1 MREFVPEFSADHDAC
16 GVGFVAQLGAS
27 PSRGVIDRSLTAL
40 ARLAHRGGVDA
51 DGLSGDGAGLL
62 LPISQGFFRSV
73 AQAIRLDVPQN
84 FGLGMAFIDPAR
96 ESEACA
102 AVERCSN
109 ETGICCLGWRSVP
122 TEPSILGPRAAST
135 LPLIRQCF
143 FSAAG
148 SESDLERALFFLR
161 KRIEAEASGS
171 IYFSS
176 LSSRTIVY
184 KGLLAPLQLREFYPD
199 LDHPD
204 FKAAF
209 AVFHQRYSTNTRP
222 TWTLAQPFRF
232 VAHNGE
238 INTIGANRRWIRAR
252 TEKLRAEFGADEWFH
267 PLEEGVSDSASFDN
281 ALEILLRRG
290 YNAAA
295 AMLRLVP
302 PATKWNER
310 PDRADRVVRNFL
322 QREAREQEPWDG
334 PAALVFSDGRFVGAK
349 LDRNGLRPLR
359 YTLTENGLLVL
370 GSEAGLA
377 DFAGEPIAERRRLG
391 PGELLLVDSATGQIY
406 RDKGIARLLES
417 TVESGR
423 SANPSRIKPAKA
435 LGASKIKDAKR
446 IASALGWT
454 EDQFKLLFQPLG
466 LEGKEA
472 IWSMG
477 DDAPPAF
484 VSAARR
490 PLWDYCKQRFAQVTN
505 PAIDPLREAHVMSL
519 DVYIGANVTLD
530 SPLIDARQL
539 RQLASRLGQSCTID
553 FTFDVSGGTDAAV
566 AAIDRVR
573 AEARAAASSKSGFV
587 LLTDRAVYSERA
599 ALPAL
604 LACAAVWNELVKRG
618 ASDVPLIVE
627 SGQVIETH
635 HVALLIAA
643 GATAALPYLA
653 LQFSEILKPGGAKKY
668 RAAVEAGL
676 RKVLARMGISTIA
689 SYRNSHLFEVVGLD
703 EKLHSEF
710 FENAS
715 AALGGKALREILQDA
730 LTRHAEAFDPS
741 ARELNDAGL
750 YRFRQTGERHSNSP
764 ELVRRMHRYIKSP
777 TPEAYAS
784 FKQLADAREPVAIRD
799 LIEIVPGK
807 ASAIALGAVQPES
820 EILSRFSTQAM
831 SLGALGPE
839 AHRTLAIAMNRLG
852 AKSNTG
858 EGGEDPD
865 VYRLEPDAN
874 NRIKQVASARFGVT
888 AEYLVRADEL
898 EIKMAQG
905 SKPGEGGQL
914 PAAKVNAYI
923 ARLRHAVPGMSL
935 ISPPP
940 HHDIYSIEDLAQ
952 LIYDLRAINPGAR
965 IGVKLVSG
973 AGVGI
978 IAAGVA
984 KAGADV
990 ITISGFDGGTGA
1002 SPLTSIKNTGL
1013 PWEVGLREAHRALI
1027 QTGFR
1032 ARVRL
1037 RVDGGFKFGRDVI
1050 LGALLGANE
1059 FGFGTSALL
1068 AIGCVMARQCHL
1080 NTCPAGIATQDE
1092 TMRTRFNG
1100 TPEMVIAYFRGVAAE
1115 VRERLATL
1123 GARSLDEIVGATQF
1137 LAPRTDSAASA
1148 VSTLLAPAPEPPAR
1162 ISESGRDAVGVHG
1175 ELIRRFSGLLSG
1187 KSQPDSSP
1195 SAPSRAPRRI
1205 IFPIANSDRTVGA
1218 HLSGEVLRSTS
1229 FEGLGD
1235 GMIDCE
1241 FRGVAGQSFAAFL
1254 ISGLCF
1260 RLRGEANDYV
1270 GKSLSGGTIA
1280 ISAGAAASRRGD
1292 VLAGNTV
1299 LYGATSGELYI
1310 AGRAGERFAVRNS
1323 GALAVVEGLGDH
1335 GCEYMTAGVVLI
1347 LGDSGVNLCSG
1358 MTGGLVYAPDRSV
1371 AKRNY
1376 NPEFVRCPAF
1386 EEQNP
1391 PSFATSTEDA
1401 SGMPAWSEVDD
1412 DQEDLWLRRVLREHV
1427 RLTGSP
1433 RARRL
1438 LNSTARLPLVRLEP
1452 VHLPCS
1458 IAKTWEPIL
1467 NRLEQQEMIALAA
1480 AEKGSSLRVR
1490 VPAVPSDASAITL
1503 HAARATAGAESANPR
1518 IVSDAGTDSVIK
1530 PR

>member
-1 MREFVPEFSADHDAC
+1 MREFVAEACADHDAC
-16 GVGFVAQLGAS
+16 GVGFIAQLGAA
-27 PSRGVIDRSLTAL
+27 PSRGVIDRALTAL

-62 LPISQGFFRSV
+62 LPIPQAFFRAR
-73 AQAIRLDVPQN
+73 AQQLGIDLARV
-84 FGLGMAFIDPAR
+84 FGLGMAFIDPVR
-96 ESEACA
+96 ETEAHASVEKCASE
-102 AVERCSN
+102 V
-109 ETGICCLGWRSVP
+109 GLHCLGWRTVP

-135 LPLIRQCF
+135 LPLIQQCF
-143 FSAAG
+143 LAPFDSR
-148 SESDLERALFFLR
+148 SDLERSLFFLR
-161 KRIEAEASGS
+161 KRSEAEAGGS
-171 IYFSS
+171 IYFCS
-176 LSSRTIVY
+176 LSSRTVVY

-204 FKAAF
+204 FVAAS

-222 TWTLAQPFRF
+222 TWMLAQPFRF

-238 INTIGANRRWIRAR
+238 INTIGANRRWMRAR
-252 TEKLRAEFGADEWFH
+252 REQIREELGAGEWFRS
-267 PLEEGVSDSASFDN
+267 LEEGVSDSASFDN

-290 YNAAA
+290 HNVAA

-302 PATKWNER
+302 PAWEWNG
-310 PDRADRVVRNFL
+310 RADRSGRVLRNFL
-322 QREAREQEPWDG
+322 ERAAREQEPWDG
-334 PAALVFSDGRFVGAK
+334 PAALVFSDGQFVGAK

-359 YTLTENGLLVL
+359 YTLTGSGLLVL

-391 PGELLLVDSATGQIY
+391 PGEMLLVDSDSGTIY
-406 RDKGIARLLES
+406 RGAGIARLLES
-417 TVESGR
+417 SAGSGR
-423 SANPSRIKPAKA
+423 AAKAVRVEPAKKWA
-435 LGASKIKDAKR
+435 APTIGGAKR
-446 IASALGWT
+446 AAAALGWT

-519 DVYIGANVTLD
+519 EVYAGANVTLD
-530 SPLIDARQL
+530 SPVIDAQQVRHLEAQL
-539 RQLASRLGQSCTID
+539 GKARRID
-553 FTFDVSGGTDAAV
+553 FTFEAAGGVGAAL
-566 AAIDRVR
+566 AALSRIC
-573 AEARAAASSKSGFV
+573 AEAREAASGKARPIV
-587 LLTDRAVYSERA
+587 LSDRGVCANRS

-604 LACAAVWNELVKRG
+604 LACAAAWKEIVKAGACG
-618 ASDVPLIVE
+618 ASLVVE

-635 HVALLIAA
+635 HIALLVAA
-643 GATAALPYLA
+643 GASAVVPYLA
-653 LQFSEILKPGGAKKY
+653 FQFSEELKPGGAAKY
-668 RAAVEAGL
+668 RVAVEAGL
-676 RKVLARMGISTIA
+676 RKVLARMGISTAA
-689 SYRNSHLFEVVGLD
+689 SYRNSHLFEMVGID
-703 EKLHSEF
+703 EELRAQF
-710 FENAS
+710 FENTS
-715 AALGGKALREILQDA
+715 AALGGKTLHEILEDA
-730 LTRHAEAFDPS
+730 LARHGSAFNPAE
-741 ARELNDAGL
+741 RELNDAGL

-777 TPEAYAS
+777 TAEAYNS
-784 FKQLADAREPVAIRD
+784 FKEMAEAREPVAIRD
-799 LIEIVPGK
+799 LLEIVPGK
-807 ASAIALGAVQPES
+807 PIPIESVQPES
-820 EILSRFSTQAM
+820 EILERFSTQAM

-839 AHRTLAIAMNRLG
+839 AHRTLAMAMNRLG
-852 AKSNTG
+852 ARSNTG

-865 VYRLEPDAN
+865 LYRLEPEAN

-914 PAAKVNAYI
+914 PAAKVNPYI

-1013 PWEVGLREAHRALI
+1013 PWEVGLREAHGALI
-1027 QTGFR
+1027 QAGFR
-1032 ARVRL
+1032 GRVRL

-1050 LGALLGANE
+1050 LAALLGADE

-1092 TMRTRFNG
+1092 TMRTRFTG
-1100 TPEMVIAYFRGVAAE
+1100 SPEMAMAYFQGVAGE
-1115 VRERLATL
+1115 VRERLASL
-1123 GARSLDEIVGATQF
+1123 GAHSLDEIVGAVHH
-1137 LAPRTDSAASA
+1137 LKPRIASA
-1148 VSTLLAPAPEPPAR
+1148 SHAAGRLLEPAPEPPAQ

-1175 ELIRRFSGLLSG
+1175 ELIRRFEGLLSTRSSDAAREPAA
-1187 KSQPDSSP
+1187 KSRL
-1195 SAPSRAPRRI
+1195 SRRMV
-1205 IFPIANSDRTVGA
+1205 FPIANSDRTVGA
-1218 HLSGEVLRSTS
+1218 HLSGEILRSTS
-1229 FEGLGD
+1229 FAGLGD
-1235 GMIDCE
+1235 EMIDCE
-1241 FRGVAGQSFAAFL
+1241 FRGFAGQSFGAFL
-1254 ISGLCF
+1254 VPGLRF

-1292 VLAGNTV
+1292 ILAGNTV

-1310 AGRAGERFAVRNS
+1310 AGGAGERFAVRNS
-1323 GALAVVEGLGDH
+1323 GALAVVEGVGDH
-1335 GCEYMTAGVVLI
+1335 GCEYMTAGIVII
-1347 LGDSGVNLCSG
+1347 LGNVGVNLCSG
-1358 MTGGLVYAPDRSV
+1358 MTGGLVYALQRSV
-1371 AKRNY
+1371 AGGKY
-1376 NPEFVRCPAF
+1376 NREFVRCEEF
-1386 EEQNP
+1386 EGEGAV
-1391 PSFATSTEDA
+1391 SFTTTSSDDDATRMS
-1401 SGMPAWSEVDD
+1401 SAWADVDD
-1412 DQEDLWLRRVLREHV
+1412 EQEESWLRRALREHV

-1433 RARRL
+1433 RARRM
-1438 LNSTARLPLVRLEP
+1438 LNADARLPLVRLEP

-1458 IAKTWEPIL
+1458 IAQTWETIL
-1467 NRLEQQEMIALAA
+1467 NRLEQQEMIALGLPVPASQRRPHATGVAA
-1480 AEKGSSLRVR
+1480 AEAARLTQV
-1490 VPAVPSDASAITL
+1490 ASANSGI
-1503 HAARATAGAESANPR
+1503 ASA
-1518 IVSDAGTDSVIK
+1518 AGTDSVVK
-1530 PR
+1530 PC